1 MAELSDAFRIHEE
14 LSRILILLPSSL
26 IHYSWEKILE
36 YEINAHP
43 NYYQDSILAYPL
55 NNLMNEGQGVEKIIS
70 FLKSNSLVSARN
82 QQKENSKRMIDRHNE
97 IKNNFSSKDN
107 GRYSVAQ
114 ASVFA
119 MVIQWIANF
128 YIQNT
133 LKIIEMIL
141 PD

>member
-26 IHYSWEKILE
+26 IHSWEKILE

-107 GRYSVAQ
+107 GRYSVARQ
-114 ASVFA
+114 VYL
-119 MVIQWIANF
+119 QW
-128 YIQNT
+128 
-133 LKIIEMIL
+133 
-141 PD
+141 